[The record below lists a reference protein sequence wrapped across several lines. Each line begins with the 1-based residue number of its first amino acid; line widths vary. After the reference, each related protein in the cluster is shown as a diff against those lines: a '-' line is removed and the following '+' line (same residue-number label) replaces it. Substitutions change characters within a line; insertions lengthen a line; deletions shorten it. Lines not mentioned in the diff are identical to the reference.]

1 MLVEHQSGQKHGQKH
16 VVEVQ
21 RCSAEPVFR
30 MVLVGKTGTG
40 KSTAG
45 NTILGRRAF
54 EDSLGSSSVTTKC
67 QKEMAKFNGQ
77 TLPVVDTPGLFDTRR
92 PEEEVK
98 REIARCIS
106 LSAPGSHVFLVVI
119 QPMFGEKSRE
129 YMMVLFT
136 HGDQLKRN
144 KVSIEKMISGNKDL
158 SGFISQCGGGYHVFN
173 NETKNRSQVRELLK
187 KINMMVQR
195 NGGSFYTNEMLEEA
209 ERVIQESMERPLRGN
224 PGMTPEE
231 ARRQAEDEIT
241 KEVEKGF
248 AWVAGFGTA
257 GAAIRAL
264 GGPVGAMM
272 GGIVSLVE
280 NNDCIIQ

>member
-1 MLVEHQSGQKHGQKH
+1 LAHNSH
-16 VVEVQ
+16 V
-21 RCSAEPVFR
+21 

-54 EDSLGSSSVTTKC
+54 EDSLGSSSMTTKC

-77 TLPVVDTPGLFDTRR
+77 TL

-106 LSAPGSHVFLVVI
+106 LSAPGPHVFLVVI
-119 QPMFGEKSRE
+119 QPSRFTKEERETVKIIQKVFGEKSRE

-136 HGDQLKRN
+136 HGNQLKRN

-209 ERVIQESMERPLRGN
+209 ERVIQESM
-224 PGMTPEE
+224 
-231 ARRQAEDEIT
+231 DI
-241 KEVEKGF
+241 
-248 AWVAGFGTA
+248 WC
-257 GAAIRAL
+257 
-264 GGPVGAMM
+264 
-272 GGIVSLVE
+272 SLVK
-280 NNDCIIQ
+280 IQNLSLNAPKSPKLGY

>member
-1 MLVEHQSGQKHGQKH
+1 LAHNSH
-16 VVEVQ
+16 V
-21 RCSAEPVFR
+21 

-54 EDSLGSSSVTTKC
+54 EDSLGSSSMTTKC

-77 TLPVVDTPGLFDTRR
+77 TLP
-92 PEEEVK
+92 EVK

-106 LSAPGSHVFLVVI
+106 LSAPGPHVFLVVI
-119 QPMFGEKSRE
+119 QPSRFTKEERETVKIIQKVFGEKSRE

-136 HGDQLKRN
+136 HGNQLKRN

-209 ERVIQESMERPLRGN
+209 ERVIQESMERLLRGN
-224 PGMTPEE
+224 PDCTSSIIP
-231 ARRQAEDEIT
+231 DLSKHLHIIWT
-241 KEVEKGF
+241 NPF
-248 AWVAGFGTA
+248 T
-257 GAAIRAL
+257 L
-264 GGPVGAMM
+264 H
-272 GGIVSLVE
+272 LV
-280 NNDCIIQ
+280 C